1 MRVEYGSVDAGISS
15 CVLIY
20 DLFGISY
27 PGEYTVNLF
36 TQPTGNAGFS
46 IKPVNTGRAF
56 WKLDYYQNLNGQGT
70 FADNASG
77 FFYLPTDSIYKYNF
91 VSGQTDSTSNKHGF
105 NINIIRGETYS
116 AAVDVF
122 VSTGHPRTG
131 VAPVVSFTPNLSGS
145 FATVTGSYDFGKKG
159 TWQRLTQKIFAP
171 SVVSNLGASAIY
183 FETTVATKTA
193 SHPYYSSGSSFGF
206 VIGNTQGRT
215 LTLYKG
221 ATYVFSQSNDSN
233 LDDEFYI
240 STSPNSGGGSNSYA
254 AGFSYYG
261 NEGFDGYAVFAVP
274 YNAPPILYYNS
285 KRVGSSYVGGRINI
299 VGGYNSGN
307 VGNTGT
313 SGNTGN
319 TSNTSYTSASESYAV
334 CFDPTRSEL
343 TAANLNGGYILYKN
357 MQFERNKPMFRGV
370 IHPTKFTSVPRSSTS
385 SIVDATGKDN
395 NANMINGMFD
405 ANAFLLFGN
414 RTTLND
420 GGVLDI
426 NLKASTTKTFSIGS
440 STTQTYDFWF
450 TQTAASYQKAYL
462 FARSSASQA
471 GYFLDGEGYPQT
483 IFIQEGRVYFSFSSP
498 TGKILSGYTQQIIQ
512 INNLYN
518 VTVAANASL
527 ATGLK
532 VDVYVNGEKMDVT
545 VYTQLQP
552 PSFLRFEN
560 TVSSRGNVAGTG
572 NVGFVSNNTNFYC
585 ISSYNNVG
593 ESTPSAIL
601 SAPSQTNK
609 KSISLSWPAVEQAFG
624 YYIYRSSTPSF
635 GVSSLLADVTDKSIT
650 SFLDENYQLRFGSPK
665 IGGRFVFNYNEN
677 VTSFVDSSVA
687 KVCFGNY
694 PVSTLN
700 LNHFEGYIYRIAIY
714 SSKLSESQIKKNY
727 NSFLYKFIS
736 QDPLVIGA
744 QAKPRSVIYK
754 RVRE

>member
-20 DLFGISY
+20 DLFGVSY

-56 WKLDYYQNLNGQGT
+56 WKLDYYQDLNGQGT
-70 FADNASG
+70 FTGNAPG

-131 VAPVVSFTPNLSGS
+131 IAPVVSFTPNLSGS
-145 FATVTGSYDFGKKG
+145 FSTVTGSYDFSKKG

-171 SVVSNLGASAIY
+171 SVVSNLGTSAIY
-183 FETTVATKTA
+183 FETTVAAKTA

-206 VIGNTQGRT
+206 VVGNTQGRT

-221 ATYVFSQSNDSN
+221 ATYVFVQSNDTN
-233 LDDEFYI
+233 LNDELYL

-274 YNAPPILYYNS
+274 YNAPPVLYYNS

-343 TAANLNGGYILYKN
+343 TGANLDGGYILYKN

-370 IHPTKFTSVPRSSTS
+370 IHPTKFTSVPRNSAS
-385 SIVDATGKDN
+385 SIIDATGKDN
-395 NANMINGMFD
+395 NANMINAMFD
-405 ANAFLLFGN
+405 ANSFLLFGN

-426 NLKASTTKTFSIGS
+426 NLKASTTKTFSVGS

-462 FARSSASQA
+462 FARSSAAQA
-471 GYFLDGEGYPQT
+471 GYFLDGEGYPQS

-532 VDVYVNGEKMDVT
+532 VDVYVNGVKMDVT
-545 VYTQLQP
+545 IYTQLQP
-552 PSFLRFEN
+552 PSLLRFEN
-560 TVSSRGNVAGTG
+560 KVSTRGNVVGTG
-572 NVGFVSNNTNFYC
+572 NIGFVSNNTNFYC

-609 KSISLSWPAVEQAFG
+609 KSILLSWPAVEQAFG

-635 GVSSLLADVTDKSIT
+635 GVSSLIADISDKSIT

-665 IGGRFVFNYNEN
+665 IGGKFVFNYDEN
-677 VTSFVDSSVA
+677 VTSFVDSSAA

-694 PVSTLN
+694 PVSALN

-714 SSKLSESQIKKNY
+714 SSKLSESQINKNY

-754 RVRE
+754 RIRE